1 MKKLS
6 FLFFL
11 APFVFT
17 TAQNLD
23 SLYNQFLRYKG
34 LSPSN
39 EQQNVSIQ
47 SEPIKCGFGIVNQVK
62 LNIDRFTVQQK
73 KVVGSLLQRPPSDTS
88 FVTPKGWF
96 RIHFNKTGFNAPL
109 YDLNEL
115 ARAADSSYNYEIN
128 VLRYPPPPKD
138 SGEGGDDLYDIY
150 IQNLSRDYGS
160 TELEN
165 PISANTYTSFM
176 VIDNDFSGDIYHT
189 HGINGARVTLAHE
202 FHHAIQLGNY
212 GYFENDT
219 FYHEITSTAME
230 EFVFPNI
237 DDYIY
242 YIAAYFRNPQ
252 KSFSSRSI
260 DDGYSR
266 AIWNLFLRKQ
276 FGADIIKRVWELMPN
291 QRALDA
297 MSSAILEKGSS
308 FKTEFNIFGMW
319 TYFTGVRTDPSR
331 NYFEDASK
339 FPLINPMVLT
349 GSMTV
354 NSEPVSNNF
363 FQYNNFT
370 STKKDSV
377 VTLVTNCDV
386 QGATGSSI
394 VILPFTYT
402 LSKQQI
408 SGGKK
413 IAEGYYSKLE
423 SAKMPLLSESNVLT
437 GSMSVEVID
446 YAYPQP
452 FRYSEHSQLFI
463 PVEGIKGET
472 VELSVFSVDMNLVYS
487 GPKRVLADQLI
498 SWNVFDQTGKKLN
511 TGVYLYVTQ
520 SGDTINKG
528 KFVVYND

>member
-6 FLFFL
+6 LLFSL
-11 APFVFT
+11 VPIVFAN
-17 TAQNLD
+17 AQNLD

-62 LNIDRFTVQQK
+62 LNYDRFTVQQK

-96 RIHFNKTGFNAPL
+96 RIHFNKSGYNAPL
-109 YDLNEL
+109 YNLGEL
-115 ARAADSSYNYEIN
+115 AKAADSAYTYEVN
-128 VLRYPPPPKD
+128 VLGFPPPPKD
-138 SGEGGDDLYDIY
+138 SGEGGDDRYDIY
-150 IQNLSRDYGS
+150 IQNLTSNSYGS
-160 TELEN
+160 TELEKL
-165 PISANTYTSFM
+165 ISDITYISYM
-176 VIDNDFSGDIYHT
+176 VIDNDFGDGVHS
-189 HGINGARVTLAHE
+189 HGIDGARVTLAHE
-202 FHHAIQLGNY
+202 FHHAIQIGNY

-219 FYHEITSTAME
+219 FYHEVTSTSME
-230 EFVFPNI
+230 EFVFPDV
-237 DDYIY
+237 DDYVY
-242 YIAAYFRNPQ
+242 EVATYFRNPQ

-276 FGADIIKRVWELMPN
+276 FGVDIIKRIWELMPHE
-291 QRALDA
+291 RALDA
-297 MSSAILEKGSS
+297 MSVAILEKGSS
-308 FKTEFNIFGMW
+308 FKTEFNFFGMW
-319 TYFTGVRTDPSR
+319 TYFTGVRTDPSK
-331 NYFEDASK
+331 NYFEDAAK

-349 GSMTV
+349 NSMTV

-363 FQYNNFT
+363 FQYNDFT

-377 VTLVTNCDV
+377 ITLVTNCDV
-386 QGATGSSI
+386 QGATSSPNI
-394 VILPFTYT
+394 ILPFIYA
-402 LSKQQI
+402 LSTQQI
-408 SGGKK
+408 NGGKK
-413 IAEGYYSKLE
+413 IAEGFYSKLE
-423 SAKMPLLSESNVLT
+423 SSKMPLLSESNVLT

-463 PVEGIKGET
+463 PVDGIKGET
-472 VELSVFSVDMNLVYS
+472 VQLSIFSVDMNLVYS
-487 GPKRVLADQLI
+487 SPKRVLADQLI
-498 SWNVFDQTGKKLN
+498 SWDVLDQTGKKLN

-520 SGDTINKG
+520 SGDSIKKG